1 MSEAYTSLPASS
13 PKGTGLRPPPLGST
27 TMGGPNVPMKTKILS
42 VFQSIHQ
49 IPVIVPTPSSEMGKG
64 MGEGTG
70 EGEEPL
76 GPKGAIAGF
85 RTQVVTSST
94 DYIGYN
100 EPGADNQPPGT
111 YFKME

>member
-1 MSEAYTSLPASS
+1 MSA
-13 PKGTGLRPPPLGST
+13 

-49 IPVIVPTPSSEMGKG
+49 IPVIVPTPVSETSKV
-64 MGEGTG
+64 EG
-70 EGEEPL
+70 PP

-111 YFKME
+111 YFKMEETNT